1 MFTWIPIHRETIQK
15 IVGKP
20 MAQTELLQ
28 VLRDM
33 EQQGLTVI
41 KLQDE
46 EADGQKIPLEE
57 IDPFPFLA
65 SFTRGVTDDNR
76 RKNWNFLKARWDL
89 KAPVPDDF
97 DAIPTLNNMRSWLF
111 PY

>member
-46 EADGQKIPLEE
+46 EADG
-57 IDPFPFLA
+57 
-65 SFTRGVTDDNR
+65 
-76 RKNWNFLKARWDL
+76 
-89 KAPVPDDF
+89 
-97 DAIPTLNNMRSWLF
+97 
-111 PY
+111 